1 MRQLQWRFSEVEP
14 MARSGGSLAMRSTPT
29 LSMEDGGSH
38 NSLREC
44 CRGRAQAGDDEP
56 DTRKNGKVRRGLC
69 CSSGFGYSPGGSGGG
84 SSSSSTKRARPR
96 RSETVTRQELETGA

>member
-1 MRQLQWRFSEVEP
+1 

-38 NSLREC
+38 NGLREC

-56 DTRKNGKVRRGLC
+56 DTRKNGKVGGGGLC
-69 CSSGFGYSPGGSGGG
+69 CSSGFGYSPSGSGGG

-96 RSETVTRQELETGA
+96 RSETVTRQELEMGA

>member
-1 MRQLQWRFSEVEP
+1 

-38 NSLREC
+38 NGLREC

-56 DTRKNGKVRRGLC
+56 DTRKNGKV
-69 CSSGFGYSPGGSGGG
+69 GGG
-84 SSSSSTKRARPR
+84 GGVAPLASVTLPAAAVAAPLPHRPSGRDQGVARR
-96 RSETVTRQELETGA
+96 

>member
-1 MRQLQWRFSEVEP
+1 

-38 NSLREC
+38 NGLREC

-56 DTRKNGKVRRGLC
+56 DTRKNGKV
-69 CSSGFGYSPGGSGGG
+69 GGG
-84 SSSSSTKRARPR
+84 GVVLLLWLRLLSRRQRWRLLFLIDQAGETKA
-96 RSETVTRQELETGA
+96 